1 MVKEIKASFAYS
13 LGEKFALEV
22 AFREICALKAGATMM
37 NTRFM
42 GGSEI
47 SW

>member
-22 AFREICALKAGATMM
+22 AFHDICALSVDSGIQINLLYKIEDQRT
-37 NTRFM
+37 
-42 GGSEI
+42 
-47 SW
+47 